1 MLQGTHFVIVLILII
16 PYNTQEELDI
26 LIVTSIRAYNT
37 QEELEI
43 LIVTSI
49 RALC

>member
-1 MLQGTHFVIVLILII
+1 MRIWHFKLRNIRGYAAYLGHW
-16 PYNTQEELDI
+16 LDI

-37 QEELEI
+37 QEELDI
-43 LIVTSI
+43 LIVASI